1 MKKTLALIMAMILA
15 AALLA
20 GCGPNNAAPSATPPA
35 ATSAAP
41 SATAP
46 AAGSPPA
53 AAPVK
58 TGLAVLTS
66 IAKSADAGENDGLA
80 QADSLVVA
88 VTVGADGKIVSCVI
102 DQAQTMVNFSK
113 TGVLLTPLDTAFKT
127 KNELG
132 PEYGMAKASKIG
144 KEWNEQAAAFA
155 RYVVGKTAAEVKGI
169 AVKDGYAADS
179 DLTASVT
186 VHVTDFIAGVAK
198 AAEQAQDLGAS
209 ATDKLGIGV
218 LTTISKSVNAGDTD
232 GLAQVYST
240 YTAVTKDDSGKI
252 TSCIIDASQANVNFD
267 KTGKITTDIKAP
279 VLTKNEIGD
288 AYGMKKASGI
298 GKEWN
303 EQAAAFAKYVT
314 GKTLAE
320 VQGIAVN
327 QGVPAGADLTSS
339 VTIHITDFQAVIAK
353 AMA

>member
-1 MKKTLALIMAMILA
+1 MKKTLALLMAMILA
-15 AALLA
+15 ATMLA
-20 GCGPNNAAPSATPPA
+20 GCGPKTAAPTETPPA
-35 ATSAAP
+35 TTYAAP

-66 IAKSADAGENDGLA
+66 IAKSADASETDGVA

-88 VTVGADGKIVSCVI
+88 VTVGADSKIVSCVI
-102 DQAQTMVNFSK
+102 DQAQTKVNFSK
-113 TGVLLTPLDTAFKT
+113 TGELLTPLDTAFKT

-144 KEWNEQAAAFA
+144 KEWNQQAAAFA
-155 RYVVGKTAAEVKGI
+155 RYVVGKTAEEVKSI
-169 AVKDGYAADS
+169 AVKDGYAADA

-198 AAEQAQDLGAS
+198 AVEQAHDLGAS

-218 LTTISKSVNAGDTD
+218 LTNISKSVNAGDKD

-240 YTAVTKDDSGKI
+240 YSAVTKDDGGKI

-267 KTGKITTDIKAP
+267 KTGKITTDITAP
-279 VLTKNEIGD
+279 VPTKNELGD

-298 GKEWN
+298 ARNG
-303 EQAAAFAKYVT
+303 
-314 GKTLAE
+314 
-320 VQGIAVN
+320 
-327 QGVPAGADLTSS
+327 TSRPPPFLN
-339 VTIHITDFQAVIAK
+339 T
-353 AMA
+353 